1 MELPCSD
8 SLNTAGLAAVFD
20 STTESYKFF
29 WFGSILERII
39 QGEEAVRF
47 SSLVNDMIAAAW
59 YMVSEYHL
67 SLGPSD
73 TMEKLILELQGISP
87 LKSSDPVNVITG
99 YLENCGS
106 ALLKNANSP

>member
-1 MELPCSD
+1 MELSCSD

-67 SLGPSD
+67 SLGPAD
-73 TMEKLILELQGISP
+73 TINHPRGRAP
-87 LKSSDPVNVITG
+87 GVG
-99 YLENCGS
+99 G
-106 ALLKNANSP
+106 